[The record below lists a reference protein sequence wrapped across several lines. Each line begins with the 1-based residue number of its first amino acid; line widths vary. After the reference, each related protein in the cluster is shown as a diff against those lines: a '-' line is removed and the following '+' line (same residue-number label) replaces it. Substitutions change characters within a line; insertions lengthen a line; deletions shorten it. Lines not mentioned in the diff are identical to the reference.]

1 MFRIIRL
8 LLIVTVLGGCAA
20 KTPPSVMEPDQSSLP
35 EMIPVIED
43 VADTSPTVTLEITGT
58 QVAALTDE
66 PPAVEPEPE
75 VAPEPIGVVF
85 AKTQFEGVLKTSYVR
100 LSIVNLQDPKK
111 FFELQ
116 IGEKIAQQ
124 PFSFNVKTVNPGY
137 FFIEL
142 PVGSYR
148 FSTVSIPVGGATAS
162 EPLDVTFQVLPD
174 RINYLGTL
182 RLIGTKERIKLGGV
196 PVIRPGFE
204 YQAQVLDEFP
214 EGVATFKQRYP
225 NVPGVLTNQLM
236 RINR

>member
-1 MFRIIRL
+1 
-8 LLIVTVLGGCAA
+8 
-20 KTPPSVMEPDQSSLP
+20 MEPDHSIPPEESS
-35 EMIPVIED
+35 VIQD
-43 VADTSPTVTLEITGT
+43 VADSSPTVTLEITGT
-58 QVAALTDE
+58 QVAELVDE
-66 PPAVEPEPE
+66 PPVAGPEPE
-75 VAPEPIGVVF
+75 VAAEPIGVVF

-142 PVGSYR
+142 PIGSYK
-148 FSTVSIPVGGATAS
+148 FSTVSIPVGGSTAS

-204 YQAQVLDEFP
+204 YEAQVLDQFQ

-225 NVPGVLTNQLM
+225 NVPGVLTSQLM